1 MMEPIRPTDDLANAA
16 AAWTNYAVMCLVEQ
30 LKADEKQDVLYACF
44 ERDQSDVRVVIS
56 LRDGSIILEGV
67 NNSNL
72 EPGQLRCIELYR
84 EEVGPFRPHS
94 GFGQHTRTKQ

>member
-16 AAWTNYAVMCLVEQ
+16 AAWTNYAVMCLEQ

-56 LRDGSIILEGV
+56 LRDGRTNELCWQFCGV
-67 NNSNL
+67 PPSSWH
-72 EPGQLRCIELYR
+72 PD
-84 EEVGPFRPHS
+84 
-94 GFGQHTRTKQ
+94 RTHPQG